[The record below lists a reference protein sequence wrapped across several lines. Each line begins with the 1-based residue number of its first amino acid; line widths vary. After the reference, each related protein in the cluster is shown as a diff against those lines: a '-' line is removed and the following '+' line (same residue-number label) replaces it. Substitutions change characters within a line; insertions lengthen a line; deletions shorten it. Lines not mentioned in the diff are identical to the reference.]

1 MFDNSLIF
9 RWTYDTFCG
18 ILCVTKTGG
27 AKMKR
32 IIRNAIQC
40 NNCGDII
47 ESQYRHDYVQCKCGD
62 CAVDGGH
69 DYLRRCYMR
78 GGKGF
83 KDLSEVIDRQPNGAN
98 GGSDDNN

>member
-1 MFDNSLIF
+1 ML
-9 RWTYDTFCG
+9 
-18 ILCVTKTGG
+18 
-27 AKMKR
+27 R

-69 DYLRRCYMR
+69 DYLRRCYVR
-78 GGKGF
+78 GSKGF
-83 KDLSEVIDRQPNGAN
+83 KDLSETIEIRPATP
-98 GGSDDNN
+98 GGSNENT

>member
-1 MFDNSLIF
+1 
-9 RWTYDTFCG
+9 
-18 ILCVTKTGG
+18 
-27 AKMKR
+27 MKR

-47 ESQYRHDYVQCKCGD
+47 ESQYRHDYVQCKCGE

-69 DYLRRCYMR
+69 DYLRRCYVR
-78 GGKGF
+78 GGKGLF

-98 GGSDDNN
+98 GGSDENN